1 MVPTMRSWMRALAGA
16 ALLIPAGAAAAAA
29 QQAVIV
35 VRHAE
40 KADQSADAALSPG
53 GIARARALADLLRG
67 AAVTHVLTSEYR
79 RTRDTAVPLA
89 SRQKLPID
97 TVPARDLPAL
107 VARIG
112 AAGPEA
118 VVLVVAHSNTI
129 APMLAALG
137 WPNTLTLTD
146 DQYDDVFVLTPRGGS
161 RAASVLRLKYGR
173 PTP

>member
-1 MVPTMRSWMRALAGA
+1 MVPTTRSWMRALAGA
-16 ALLIPAGAAAAAA
+16 VLLVPAGASVSAA

-40 KADQSADAALSPG
+40 KADQSSDAALSPDG
-53 GIARARALADLLRG
+53 MARAKALADLLRG

-89 SRQKLPID
+89 SRQKLEID
-97 TVPARDLPAL
+97 TVPARDLAAL

-112 AAGPEA
+112 TAGPEA

-129 APMLAALG
+129 GPMLAALG

-146 DQYDDVFVLTPRGGS
+146 EQYDDVFVLSPRDGA